1 MHLDRPENVNGKENS
16 GTCLPT
22 QAKEL
27 LVVIKLLVLG
37 LLKLRYKAPRYT
49 CILGTLKNASA
60 VHVQLL
66 ISNMHYRWYTFWK

>member
-1 MHLDRPENVNGKENS
+1 MHLDHPENVNGKQNS

-37 LLKLRYKAPRYT
+37 LLKLRYKAPRY
-49 CILGTLKNASA
+49 ILGTLKNASA

-66 ISNMHYRWYTFWK
+66 ISNMHYRWYTFRK